1 MADIRTN
8 TNLEHDD
15 DDDDDLEEEEEK
27 EVPPTPPLLLLPRRL
42 WPCICFEMDP
52 IQSNSEIDR

>member
-8 TNLEHDD
+8 TNLEHD

-52 IQSNSEIDR
+52 IQLKR

>member
-15 DDDDDLEEEEEK
+15 LEDEEK

-52 IQSNSEIDR
+52 IQSNSIKEIDR